1 MIKSPGGILLLILL
15 LLTAHGGLFGQRK
28 DFQTW
33 HEVELDQE
41 LKNGIEFSTELEQ
54 RFRNNMSRHDQSM
67 VTFAGE
73 YDFTSYLSAAT
84 GMRILVTTN
93 RESRV
98 HTRYRVHADAT
109 GSYSLFDV
117 DLSLRLRFQYGFEDF
132 FYFSDFTSNG
142 LSNRIRLKAAH
153 HIFGTKFGVYATVE
167 SWGAF
172 ISNDGR
178 FYKKIRYSAG
188 TTYALNF
195 RSEFSLR
202 YILEDEFNQVNPL
215 QSYILVFGFAYH
227 L

>member
-1 MIKSPGGILLLILL
+1 
-15 LLTAHGGLFGQRK
+15 
-28 DFQTW
+28 
-33 HEVELDQE
+33 
-41 LKNGIEFSTELEQ
+41 
-54 RFRNNMSRHDQSM
+54 
-67 VTFAGE
+67 
-73 YDFTSYLSAAT
+73 
-84 GMRILVTTN
+84 
-93 RESRV
+93 
-98 HTRYRVHADAT
+98 
-109 GSYSLFDV
+109 
-117 DLSLRLRFQYGFEDF
+117 DF